1 MTIKCKNCTLF
12 MQQTDRPDKFT
23 RLEAQPCV
31 GVSADPGFF
40 TGLHVS
46 HELFNLGYAWVC
58 RVCGGVLKA
67 GAESQ
72 ALQRQCKTRTKP
84 TQAIQA
90 SRPLARERLR
100 FGSCQESDVPR
111 TQRESPSV
119 RVETPLMASKQ
130 VCKSKAKPK
139 PLLPGQTLLS
149 FGPAKSHGVAPAQT
163 AKAQKPATESS
174 SQSGC

>member
-1 MTIKCKNCTLF
+1 MPFDINHHLACVAKQVLQYADKAHFAKSVNAPKAPGASGPNKKSRLLAKVSSGLLGHEWEVISKEGSNNMTIKCKKCTLF

-23 RLEAQPCV
+23 RLEAHPCV

-58 RVCGGVLKA
+58 RVCGGVLKP
-67 GAESQ
+67 GAEATPQ

-90 SRPLARERLR
+90 SRPLAHQARA
-100 FGSCQESDVPR
+100 
-111 TQRESPSV
+111 QRP
-119 RVETPLMASKQ
+119 P
-130 VCKSKAKPK
+130 
-139 PLLPGQTLLS
+139 
-149 FGPAKSHGVAPAQT
+149 
-163 AKAQKPATESS
+163 
-174 SQSGC
+174 